1 MKRLLIFILY
11 LSSFFALLAFNTAAA
26 EAMPPDYENFLDAI
40 PEDVVELL
48 PDGFFSNEVDK
59 VTSAVSEAAGLDS
72 LIDIAIN
79 AFSGG
84 MGSALSLFVSLVV
97 MLALSALVRTSGESL
112 SGSLSDGASFIS
124 SLAVATTVVGLQCG
138 RFEAIGAYFANL
150 RTIMTSLVPVMSVLY
165 LSGGNVSSAAV
176 SNTTFVLC
184 LDLID
189 ILVTGLLMPAVTICL
204 ALEMADG
211 LQIGKASS
219 LSGVSDM
226 IKKAI
231 TFVFGLASTLFAA
244 SMGIQNV
251 LATSSDSVG
260 ARAVKY
266 VAGNMIPVLG
276 STVADSLRTVAA
288 STKLLRST
296 VGVAGMVIIAALA
309 LPTLVSLWL
318 TRLAFLA
325 SAAVGDMLGCSHEVK
340 LLRQI
345 ASIYGYLMGAA
356 AMTALLF
363 VFALT
368 VFAVTSSA
376 AGGI

>member
-1 MKRLLIFILY
+1 MKRLFVFILALAAF
-11 LSSFFALLAFNTAAA
+11 LSFLSLGTSAS
-26 EAMPPDYENFLDAI
+26 EAMPPDYDNFLGAI
-40 PEDVVELL
+40 PEDVAELL
-48 PDGFFSNEVDK
+48 PDEFFSNEADK
-59 VTSAVSEAAGLDS
+59 VTSAVGEAAGVDS
-72 LIDIAIN
+72 LIDIVIK

-84 MGSALSLFVSLVV
+84 MGSALSLFASLVV
-97 MLALSALVRTSGESL
+97 LLALCALVGASGESL
-112 SGSLSDGASFIS
+112 SGSLSGGASFIS
-124 SLAVATTVVGLQCG
+124 SLAVATTVVGLQYG
-138 RFEAIGAYFANL
+138 RFEAVGAYFANL

-176 SNTTFVLC
+176 TNTTFVLC
-184 LDLID
+184 LDLIG
-189 ILVTGLLMPAVTICL
+189 ILVTGLLMPAATVCL
-204 ALEMADG
+204 ALAMADS
-211 LQIGKASS
+211 LQIGKAPS

-226 IKKAI
+226 IKKVI

-251 LATSSDSVG
+251 LAASSDGVG
-260 ARAVKY
+260 ARTVKY

-296 VGVAGMVIIAALA
+296 VGVAGIVIIAALV

-318 TRLAFLA
+318 TRLAFFA

-340 LLRQI
+340 LLRQV

-368 VFAVTSSA
+368 VFALTSSA